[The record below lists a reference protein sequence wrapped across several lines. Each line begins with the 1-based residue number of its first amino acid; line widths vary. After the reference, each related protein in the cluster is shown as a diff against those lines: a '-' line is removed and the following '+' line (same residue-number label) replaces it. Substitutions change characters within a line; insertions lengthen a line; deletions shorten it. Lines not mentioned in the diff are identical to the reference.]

1 MRALRD
7 FNIAKIV
14 KVDEVVFFGLL
25 NDLFPGRDPPRVV
38 DDFVTCAALEDSVPL
53 EDFAA
58 DDVLQVGFPKL
69 QDAPSLQPP
78 AE

>member
-1 MRALRD
+1 MTSA
-7 FNIAKIV
+7 V
-14 KVDEVVFFGLL
+14 TGV
-25 NDLFPGRDPPRVV
+25 DPPRVV